1 MNLEQL
7 AVDVFAKLE
16 SLAIQGFELGEEM
29 VMKEIGFQL
38 WMQHFVLGLGI
49 IFVSLGLVYF
59 ILLGL
64 CKTKEWLGWDTNYDD
79 IIDHG
84 FWLTGLICFSI
95 LIVIGIIMIP
105 CALVELKHIEI
116 NPVYYVL
123 KAML

>member
-1 MNLEQL
+1 MDLEQL

-38 WMQHFVLGLGI
+38 WLYHFMLCLGI
-49 IFVSLGLVYF
+49 VFVSLGLVYF

-64 CKTKEWLGWDTNYDD
+64 CKTKEWLGWDTSGDML
-79 IIDHG
+79 DHG
-84 FWLTGLICFSI
+84 CWLTGFICFLVLI
-95 LIVIGIIMIP
+95 LVGIIMIP